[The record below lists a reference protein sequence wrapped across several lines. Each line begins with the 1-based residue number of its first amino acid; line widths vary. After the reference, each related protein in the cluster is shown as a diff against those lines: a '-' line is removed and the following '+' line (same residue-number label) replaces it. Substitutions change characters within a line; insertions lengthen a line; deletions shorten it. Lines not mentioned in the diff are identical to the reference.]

1 MLHDSFTRR
10 VQSFRI
16 AVTLGGRQIADDVD
30 EDLVRSL
37 EAEWRRVADVQFQ
50 NLIAFFFK
58 TFGFSEPGRGCHN
71 RRSLTCW
78 IFRWGHES

>member
-1 MLHDSFTRR
+1 MHTPGLVMLHDSFTRR

-30 EDLVRSL
+30 EDLVRGL

-58 TFGFSEPGRGCHN
+58 TFGFFQN
-71 RRSLTCW
+71 RAADVITDVL
-78 IFRWGHES
+78 

>member
-16 AVTLGGRQIADDVD
+16 AVSLGGRQIADDVD
-30 EDLVRSL
+30 EDLVRGL
-37 EAEWRRVADVQFQ
+37 EAEGRRVADVQFQ

-58 TFGFSEPGRGCHN
+58 TFRFFQN
-71 RRSLTCW
+71 RSADVITDVL
-78 IFRWGHES
+78 